1 MSHGNAFGMFGLP
14 KTTKNRE
21 ENTMTQVIRN
31 LEAPEILR
39 AFASGSKNEEL
50 RLLLPKRLS
59 HG

>member
-31 LEAPEILR
+31 LEALEILR

>member
-1 MSHGNAFGMFGLP
+1 MFGLP